1 MESEG
6 RRKVWLKLACWIV
19 RLVPA
24 NVPCLPPSPYIPLL
38 VAISWPNYVRVCLG
52 QVAHSVDIFNWAC
65 ASVCAAIEFHVN
77 ISQLSSR
84 WWGTLCLPSG
94 PLQIVSCELC
104 SPMNNTHTP
113 NHSKSIRTFLIHFP
127 IWLTLLM
134 RNEKKILTIVLP
146 QSWLAFFSLSL
157 TPTLFP
163 SQSLSLT
170 VGVSPDSFLW
180 LQNVIKVLG
189 ANCFDTQ
196 EK

>member
-1 MESEG
+1 MSH
-6 RRKVWLKLACWIV
+6 VS
-19 RLVPA
+19 P
-24 NVPCLPPSPYIPLL
+24 PPSYIPLL

-104 SPMNNTHTP
+104 SPMNNTHTHTP
-113 NHSKSIRTFLIHFP
+113 NHTKSIRTFLIHFP

-134 RNEKKILTIVLP
+134 RNEKKNLNNCSAPRLVGFFLSFSHPHSISLSVSL
-146 QSWLAFFSLSL
+146 SHCWGVARFFSLI
-157 TPTLFP
+157 TKC
-163 SQSLSLT
+163 
-170 VGVSPDSFLW
+170 
-180 LQNVIKVLG
+180 N
-189 ANCFDTQ
+189 
-196 EK
+196 